1 MKLIIEANREG
12 YALDQINRTMTVG
25 ELISMLEQF
34 VHTVPFYLYTC
45 NMEKEKPEVLW
56 EQMKTNA

>member
-1 MKLIIEANREG
+1 ML
-12 YALDQINRTMTVG
+12 L
-25 ELISMLEQF
+25 SMLEQF

-56 EQMKTNA
+56 EQMKINA